1 MAENLGFA
9 KRVEKYRAS
18 KTVVFWSCA
27 ACTVA
32 TIVVGFAWGG
42 WVTGGT
48 AREMATKAATSA
60 RSELAAAFC
69 VHQFV
74 NAPDATT
81 KLASLK
87 AADSW
92 KRDTFISDGGWTKL
106 PGTDEAVAGAAS
118 LCATQLIE
126 AKATPVKA
134 AGAAQ

>member
-18 KTVVFWSCA
+18 KTLVFWSCA

-32 TIVVGFAWGG
+32 TMIVGFAWGG

-48 AREMATKAATSA
+48 AREMATKAATDA
-60 RSELAAAFC
+60 RAELAAAFC
-69 VHQFV
+69 VHQFSS
-74 NAPDATT
+74 AADATT

-92 KRDTFISDGGWTKL
+92 KRDTFIKDGGWAKL
-106 PGTDEAVAGAAS
+106 PGTDEAVTGAAN
-118 LCATQLIE
+118 LCANQLIE
-126 AKATPVKA
+126 ANVMPVKA
-134 AGAAQ
+134 AGTTR